1 MKKPRIIFASVFTL
15 LVIIGIVFLVTNK
28 ESGSPEDSQVST
40 NTSSSTMAEQRAP
53 KTTTASLETDS
64 PGQYI
69 EYSEANLAG
78 AKGQKV
84 LFFHAPWCPQ
94 CRSIEKSILE
104 NKGSIPAGITILKV
118 DYDSNHALRQKYGVT
133 IQTTFVKIDDS
144 GELIDK
150 YVAYDEP
157 TIESVRKN
165 FLL

>member
-1 MKKPRIIFASVFTL
+1 MKNPKIVFACAFTL
-15 LVIIGIVFLVTNK
+15 LVIFGAAFLLSDKK
-28 ESGSPEDSQVST
+28 ESPRDSHVSSQASVPATSDEQKVKATPESDKRS
-40 NTSSSTMAEQRAP
+40 N
-53 KTTTASLETDS
+53 

-69 EYSEANLAG
+69 EYSESNLAN
-78 AKGQKV
+78 AKGQKI

-94 CRSIEKSILE
+94 CRSIEKTILE
-104 NKGSIPAGITILKV
+104 DKNSIPSGITILKV
-118 DYDSNHALRQKYGVT
+118 DYDSHQELRQKYGVT
-133 IQTTFVKIDDS
+133 IQTTFVKINAS